1 MPILEAKDLIKLY
14 VQADSKLYAVTR
26 VDFSV
31 EDGEFIAI
39 IGASGSGKS
48 TLLQILAGLDRPT
61 SGTVKIRSN
70 DITKMNADELSRFR
84 GRFVGFVFQKH
95 NLIPQFTAL
104 ENILVPTVMCNR
116 EELRYEEHLKKL
128 IDALQLSDRLNHLP
142 SEMSGGQQQRVA
154 IARALIN
161 RPQVLFADEP
171 TGNLDRENA
180 DEVLEL
186 LLETRK
192 TIGQTIVMVTHDISI
207 AEKADKIY
215 KMDDG
220 KLYLFRDG
228 DGNYRR
234 NSYEEAAKMSRAI
247 SGKENAVQ

>member
-14 VQADSKLYAVTR
+14 VQADSKLYAVNR

-154 IARALIN
+154 IARALANEPDII
-161 RPQVLFADEP
+161 LADEP
-171 TGNLDRENA
+171 TGNLDEDN
-180 DEVLEL
+180 
-186 LLETRK
+186 
-192 TIGQTIVMVTHDISI
+192 
-207 AEKADKIY
+207 
-215 KMDDG
+215 
-220 KLYLFRDG
+220 
-228 DGNYRR
+228 
-234 NSYEEAAKMSRAI
+234 EAAVFSLLKNIAADNKCVITVSHNDSIKNYADMILSLVNGRLMES
-247 SGKENAVQ
+247 SGDHYEK

>member
-1 MPILEAKDLIKLY
+1 MRPVKGLKKSFGDNEVLKGIDYEIK
-14 VQADSKLYAVTR
+14 K
-26 VDFSV
+26 
-31 EDGEFIAI
+31 GEKIVI
-39 IGASGSGKS
+39 IGPSGSGKS

>member
-14 VQADSKLYAVTR
+14 VQADSKLYAVNR

-95 NLIPQFTAL
+95 NLIPQITAL